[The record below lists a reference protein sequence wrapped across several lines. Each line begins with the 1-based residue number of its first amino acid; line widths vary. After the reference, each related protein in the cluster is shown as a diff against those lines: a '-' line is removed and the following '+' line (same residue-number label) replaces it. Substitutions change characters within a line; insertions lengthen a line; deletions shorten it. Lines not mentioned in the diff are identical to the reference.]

1 MNDSVLRQGLTE
13 LLLGEQAHV
22 SVKQALT
29 GLRPTSRT
37 ARPINGLHSIWEEFE
52 HMRITQEDIL
62 RYTLDGSWTSPS
74 FPDGYWPKKT
84 DHVSDEMWSSSVA
97 AFVADGEAV
106 IKLVQDTTLDV
117 TAEIPH
123 GEGRTYLREILLI
136 ADHNAYHLGQI
147 VQIRKLLGDW
157 GN

>member
-1 MNDSVLRQGLTE
+1 
-13 LLLGEQAHV
+13 
-22 SVKQALT
+22 VKQALT
-29 GLRPTSRT
+29 GLKPTSRT
-37 ARPINGLHSIWEEFE
+37 ARPVAVLHSIWEEFE

-62 RYTLDGSWTSPS
+62 RYTLDPSWTSPS
-74 FPDGYWPKKT
+74 FRDGYWPKQT
-84 DHVSDEMWSSSVA
+84 DHVSDNMWSSSVA

-106 IKLVQDTTLDV
+106 IKLVQDTTLDL

-157 GN
+157 GD